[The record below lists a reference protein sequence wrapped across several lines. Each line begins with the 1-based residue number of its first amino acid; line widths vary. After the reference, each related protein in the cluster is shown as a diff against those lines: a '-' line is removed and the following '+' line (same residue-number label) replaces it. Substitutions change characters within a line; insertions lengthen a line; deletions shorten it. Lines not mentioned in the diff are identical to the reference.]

1 MENIAK
7 RDILWFREFSEQ
19 TQNFKTELDSSKLKK
34 IIHIDMDAFY
44 ASVEERDNP
53 ALRGKPLAVG
63 GSERR
68 GVVCSASYAAR
79 KFGVRSAQ
87 PGFKAKRLC
96 PELIFVK
103 PDFEKYK
110 EASNII
116 RDIFY
121 EYTDLVEPLSLDE
134 AYLDITENKFGLS
147 SALMIAEEIRQKIY
161 QQTQLTASAGVSYN
175 KFLAKTASDIN
186 KPNGIKVISFEEA
199 PTFLASLPVKKFF
212 GVGVKTADKMERMGI
227 FKGEDLLA
235 LDKLTL
241 SKRFGKSGLYFY
253 DIVRGK
259 DLREVKPHRRR
270 KSIGIERTYGD
281 DVSNTEILVS
291 KLKGL
296 LDNLWGTLDYKNTYG
311 RTITLKLRYKD
322 FTTLNR
328 SKSTKTFMED
338 RATAEK
344 ILMDLFSNML
354 PLEQSVRLLGVSIS
368 NLNNEGPSIY
378 RQLSFP
384 FEEE

>member
-1 MENIAK
+1 
-7 RDILWFREFSEQ
+7 
-19 TQNFKTELDSSKLKK
+19 
-34 IIHIDMDAFY
+34 MDAFY
-44 ASVEERDNP
+44 ASVEERDDP
-53 ALRGKPLAVG
+53 SLRGKPLAVG
-63 GSERR
+63 GAERR

-87 PGFKAKRLC
+87 PGFKAKQLC
-96 PELIFVK
+96 PDLIFVR

-134 AYLDITENKFGLS
+134 AYLDITENKFGIS

-186 KPNGIKVISFEEA
+186 KPNGIKVITFEEA
-199 PTFLASLPVKKFF
+199 PEFLASLPVKRFF
-212 GVGVKTADKMERMGI
+212 GVGKKTADKMERMGI
-227 FKGEDLLA
+227 FTGKELLN
-235 LDKLTL
+235 LDKLAL
-241 SKRFGKSGLYFY
+241 SKRFGKSGLYYY

-281 DVSNTEILVS
+281 DVSDTGILIL
-291 KLKGL
+291 KLKEL
-296 LDNLWGTLDYKNTYG
+296 LTKLWSSLDHKNTYG

-322 FTTLNR
+322 FTTLSR
-328 SKSTKTFMED
+328 SKSTKLFMED
-338 RATAEK
+338 MAVAEK
-344 ILMDLFSNML
+344 IVDDLFEKML
-354 PLEQSVRLLGVSIS
+354 PLEQSVRLLGLSIS
-368 NLNNEGPSIY
+368 NLNNEEPSFLK
-378 RQLSFP
+378 QLTFP
-384 FEEE
+384 FDEEE

>member
-1 MENIAK
+1 MDTTSL
-7 RDILWFREFSEQ
+7 R
-19 TQNFKTELDSSKLKK
+19 K

-96 PELIFVK
+96 PELIFVR
-103 PDFEKYK
+103 PDFAKYK
-110 EASNII
+110 EASDII
-116 RDIFY
+116 RDIFH

-134 AYLDITENKFGLS
+134 AYLDITENKFGLN
-147 SALMIAEEIRQKIY
+147 SALMIAEEIRQKIF

-186 KPNGIKVISFEEA
+186 KPNGIKVITFEEA
-199 PTFLASLPVKKFF
+199 PSFLSELPVKKIF
-212 GVGVKTADKMERMGI
+212 GVGKKTADKMERMGI
-227 FKGEDLLA
+227 FTGKDLLA
-235 LDKLTL
+235 LDKITL

-270 KSIGIERTYGD
+270 KSIGIERTYSD
-281 DVSNTEILVS
+281 DVSDTDLLMQ
-291 KLKGL
+291 KLREL
-296 LDNLWGTLDYKNTYG
+296 LAKLWATLDHKRTYG

-322 FTTLNR
+322 FTTLSR
-328 SKSTKTFMED
+328 SKSTKLFMKD
-338 RATAEK
+338 QAIAEK
-344 ILMDLFSNML
+344 IILDIFQKML
-354 PLEQSVRLLGVSIS
+354 PLEQSVRLLGLSFS
-368 NLNNEGPSIY
+368 NLNNEEPSFLK
-378 RQLSFP
+378 QLTFP
-384 FEEE
+384 FYEEE

>member
-1 MENIAK
+1 
-7 RDILWFREFSEQ
+7 
-19 TQNFKTELDSSKLKK
+19 
-34 IIHIDMDAFY
+34 MDAFY

-63 GSERR
+63 GAERR

-87 PGFKAKRLC
+87 PGFKAKQLC
-96 PELIFVK
+96 PEIIFVR

-110 EASNII
+110 AASDII

-147 SALMIAEEIRQKIY
+147 SALMIAEEIRQKIF

-186 KPNGIKVISFEEA
+186 KPNGIKVITNAEA
-199 PTFLASLPVKKFF
+199 PAFLAGLPVKKFF
-212 GVGVKTADKMERMGI
+212 GVGQKTADKMERMGI
-227 FKGEDLLA
+227 FTGKDLLA
-235 LDKLTL
+235 LDKITL

-259 DLREVKPHRRR
+259 DLREVKPYRRR

-281 DVSNTEILVS
+281 DVSDIDKLEL
-291 KLKGL
+291 KLKEL
-296 LDNLWGTLDYKNTYG
+296 LSKLWGTLEHKNTYG

-322 FTTLNR
+322 FTTLSR
-328 SKSTKTFMED
+328 SKSTKLFMEEKSL
-338 RATAEK
+338 AEK
-344 ILMDLFSNML
+344 ILIDLFRNMF
-354 PLEQSVRLLGVSIS
+354 PLEQSVRLLGISIS
-368 NLNNEGPSIY
+368 NLNNEEPSFFK
-378 RQLSFP
+378 QLTFP
-384 FEEE
+384 FYEEE